1 MLKIKDNV
9 DLSVLEKFGFDLRA
23 SSIQGIGTYD
33 FTDRFVDDYFGQ
45 LIADDLYIWDSERTI
60 YGNNLDLLYD
70 LIEAGLVEKVG
81 D

>member
-1 MLKIKDNV
+1 MLKIKDDVN
-9 DLSVLEKFGFDLRA
+9 LKELEKFGFDLRA
-23 SSIQGIGTYD
+23 SSIPGIGTYD

-70 LIEAGLVEKVG
+70 LMEAGLVEKVG